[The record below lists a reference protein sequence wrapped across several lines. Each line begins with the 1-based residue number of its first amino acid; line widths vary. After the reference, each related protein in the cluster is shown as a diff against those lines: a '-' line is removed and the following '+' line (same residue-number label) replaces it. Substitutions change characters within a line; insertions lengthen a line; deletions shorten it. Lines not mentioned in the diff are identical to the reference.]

1 MCSAFNGRPGKSGKN
16 LKGSQVDIES
26 VCPFWILDKT
36 DGKVKLNPRVN
47 QKEWPFNAWR
57 SVEKDGHVESVY
69 CGVRRQDINAGKHLQ
84 EEIALTR
91 ERNRTS
97 FADTQPF
104 RSRSSSASSP

>member
-1 MCSAFNGRPGKSGKN
+1 M
-16 LKGSQVDIES
+16 KGSQVDIES

-69 CGVRRQDINAGKHLQ
+69 CGVRRQDINEGKHIQ
-84 EEIALTR
+84 EEIALTK
-91 ERNRTS
+91 ERNRKS
-97 FADTQPF
+97 FAQSSSSASYT
-104 RSRSSSASSP
+104 SSASSP